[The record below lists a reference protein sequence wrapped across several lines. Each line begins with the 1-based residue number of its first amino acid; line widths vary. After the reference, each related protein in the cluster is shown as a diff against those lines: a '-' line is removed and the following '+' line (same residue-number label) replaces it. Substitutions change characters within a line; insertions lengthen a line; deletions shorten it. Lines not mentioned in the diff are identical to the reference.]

1 MAPRGTAPI
10 FPRSRTPPTPQMF
23 TVKCFS
29 ARATVYSCQVETSA
43 NAIVLAHL
51 LAETYG
57 PGYRSN
63 VYKPGEATHFYN
75 VTGSMD
81 ITERRFT

>member
-1 MAPRGTAPI
+1 
-10 FPRSRTPPTPQMF
+10 MF

-29 ARATVYSCQVETSA
+29 ARETVYECQVEA
-43 NAIVLAHL
+43 GVHAIALAHL

-75 VTGSMD
+75 VFGDMD

>member
-1 MAPRGTAPI
+1 
-10 FPRSRTPPTPQMF
+10 MF

-29 ARATVYSCQVETSA
+29 DRATVYQCQVET
-43 NAIVLAHL
+43 NAEAVVLAHL

-63 VYKPGEATHFYN
+63 VYKPGESTHYYN
-75 VTGSMD
+75 VFGVMGIS
-81 ITERRFT
+81 ERRFT

>member
-10 FPRSRTPPTPQMF
+10 FPRSRTPPHMF